1 MSRWSFN
8 KCVESSKDNE
18 TIGDKMEAIM
28 FQNKEEVSSG
38 RCIELYSKSKRG
50 SDVAPF
56 FCDSVNPV
64 LACFKL
70 KNFDP

>member
-8 KCVESSKDNE
+8 KCTESSKDDGS
-18 TIGDKMEAIM
+18 IGDKLEAIM

-38 RCIELYSKSKRG
+38 RCIEAYNKSKRG

-56 FCDSVNPV
+56 YCDTVNPV